1 MSLPPKPL
9 DASSALASPLQW
21 RPRALR
27 APSEDALRAPSEDNV
42 VSTASFNPL
51 FALALGLVA
60 AAVALALEM
69 ADIHGGLAAVATGL
83 SVTSGALLA
92 LPHIRP
98 IPKAAEAPNASD
110 PMQGQQVPPSQEQG
124 ALFHIPTD
132 PTALQQ
138 LYRQITSDTITG
150 LANKIHFLS
159 RLDEMVA
166 QTNREPGRQIS
177 LTLFSFDW
185 PKHLDTGQQ
194 NAYLSH
200 VAAQCRPIVR
210 PGDMVCRLEDKL
222 FALLLPN
229 AGPRAAM
236 ACADRLRHTLKP
248 ATGADAPLPLPHKHY
263 FGVATLKAGESPEEL
278 KNRAFQAMLMA
289 RQSPEEAVLFASNAP
304 PYPLD

>member
-9 DASSALASPLQW
+9 DASSALVAPLQW
-21 RPRALR
+21 PARASR
-27 APSEDALRAPSEDNV
+27 TPSEDNA
-42 VSTASFNPL
+42 VSAPSFGNPL
-51 FALALGLVA
+51 LALTLGLVA
-60 AAVALALEM
+60 AAVALALEL
-69 ADIHGGLAAVATGL
+69 ADVHGGLAAVATGL
-83 SVTSGALLA
+83 SVTSAALLA
-92 LPHIRP
+92 LLYIRP
-98 IPKAAEAPNASD
+98 AKVAAPSPSASAFPLTAP
-110 PMQGQQVPPSQEQG
+110 PEGPSREQAG
-124 ALFHIPTD
+124 PFLLPTD

-150 LANKIHFLS
+150 LANQIHFLS

-185 PKHLDTGQQ
+185 PEHLNAEQQ

-200 VAAQCRPIVR
+200 VASQCRPIVR

-236 ACADRLRHTLKP
+236 ACADRLRSTLNP
-248 ATGADAPLPLPHKHY
+248 AAYAGAPSPLPHKHY
-263 FGVATLKAGESPEEL
+263 FGVATLKAGESPEDL
-278 KNRAFQAMLMA
+278 KNRASQAMLMA
-289 RQSPEEAVLFASNAP
+289 RQSPDEAVLFASNAP